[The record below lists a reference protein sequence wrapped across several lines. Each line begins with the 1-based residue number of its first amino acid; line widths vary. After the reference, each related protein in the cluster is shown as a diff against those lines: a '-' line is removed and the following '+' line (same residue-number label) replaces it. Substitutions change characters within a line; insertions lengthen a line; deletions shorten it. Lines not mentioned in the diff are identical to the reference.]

1 MSSTRLCDASGGLM
15 TSPVRVSIIGVGTTR
30 HVLHYPSL
38 NWLEML
44 NLAVRDALEDAGGI
58 DPTDIDAGIVAYHGE
73 VMTEMGNIGPE
84 VSAGIGAAPAGFTQV
99 CAACSGGAVA
109 LQHGWTALA
118 SKSARL
124 VLVCGFEKGGDMF
137 DVSNYIDAIDLSS
150 DPEYDYAFGFT
161 HIDNLVLI
169 MNRYATQFNVSMDA
183 VGQWVEQCHWY
194 AKRNPKAFHHKTP
207 MARRNSAKKAL
218 LKLIAQRVEGAS
230 AVLLAPE
237 GDSRFAAKMPVY
249 LDGIAYACGTGNL
262 SCYFNKTKQP
272 HDIAESHYTRI
283 AAEKAYHMAE
293 IDTADIDLVQVSDAT
308 AVIGMM
314 QLEALGFCG
323 LGQAGQAV
331 LDGETAV
338 DGCFP
343 TNTYG
348 GSIGCG
354 HASGASALTAVI
366 ECVTQ
371 LRGEAGE
378 RQVKNPKI
386 AVAQSSSGAN
396 SGNTV
401 AVLRGD

>member
-1 MSSTRLCDASGGLM
+1 MN
-15 TSPVRVSIIGVGTTR
+15 SPVRVSIIGVGTTR
-30 HVLHYPSL
+30 HVLHYPRLS
-38 NWLEML
+38 WLEML
-44 NLAVRDALEDAGGI
+44 NLAVQDALEDAGGI
-58 DPTDIDAGIVAYHGE
+58 DPAEIEAGVVAYHGE

-99 CAACSGGAVA
+99 SAACSGGAVA
-109 LQHGWTALA
+109 LQHGWTAVA
-118 SKSARL
+118 SKLARL
-124 VLVCGFEKGGDMF
+124 VLVCGFEKGGDLF

-169 MNRYATQFNVSMDA
+169 MNRYATHFNVNMDA

-194 AKRNPKAFHHKTP
+194 AKRNPKAFHFKTP
-207 MARRNSAKKAL
+207 MVRRNAAKKAL
-218 LKLIAQRVEGAS
+218 LKLVAQRVDGAA
-230 AVLLAPE
+230 AVILAPE
-237 GDSRFAAKMPVY
+237 ADARYPVLKPVY

-262 SCYFNKTKQP
+262 SCYFNKP
-272 HDIAESHYTRI
+272 NEPRDIADSPYTRI
-283 AAEKAYHMAE
+283 AAQKAYRMAG
-293 IDTADIDLVQVSDAT
+293 IGPGDIDLAQVSDAT

-314 QLEALGFCG
+314 QLEG
-323 LGQAGQAV
+323 LGLCGPGEAGAAV
-331 LDGETAV
+331 LGGETAI
-338 DGCFP
+338 DGRFP

-348 GSIGCG
+348 GSIGFG
-354 HASGASALTAVI
+354 HASGASALTAVV

-371 LRGEAGE
+371 LRGEAGQ

-401 AVLRGD
+401 VVLRRD

>member
-1 MSSTRLCDASGGLM
+1 M
-15 TSPVRVSIIGVGTTR
+15 TGPVRVSIIGVGTTR
-30 HVLHYPSL
+30 HVLHYPGL
-38 NWLEML
+38 TWLEML
-44 NLAVRDALEDAGGI
+44 GLAVKDALEDAGGI
-58 DPTDIDAGIVAYHGE
+58 DPAEIEAGVVAYHGE
-73 VMTEMGNIGPE
+73 VMTEMGDIGPE

-109 LQHGWTALA
+109 LQHGWTAVA
-118 SKSARL
+118 SQLARL

-150 DPEYDYAFGFT
+150 DPEYDFAFGFT

-169 MNRYATQFNVSMDA
+169 MNRYATQFDVSMDA

-194 AKRNPKAFHHKTP
+194 AKRNPKAFHFKTP
-207 MARRNSAKKAL
+207 MVRRNTAKRAL

-230 AVLLAPE
+230 AVILAPE
-237 GDSRFAAKMPVY
+237 GDSRYAAKMPVY

-262 SCYFNKTKQP
+262 SCYFNGAHKRY
-272 HDIAESHYTRI
+272 DIAESRYTGI
-283 AAEKAYHMAE
+283 AAQKAYRMAG
-293 IDTADIDLVQVSDAT
+293 IVPDDIDLVQVSDAT

-314 QLEALGFCG
+314 QLEG
-323 LGQAGQAV
+323 LGLCGIGEAGAAV
-331 LDGETAV
+331 LDGATAV
-338 DGCFP
+338 DGRFP

-371 LRGEAGE
+371 LRGDAGQ
-378 RQVKNPKI
+378 RQVWNPKV

-401 AVLRGD
+401 VVLRKG